1 MSVEESKAMFEEQA
15 FLDPGN
21 AMQQANRGTYDPGYP
36 SKPANTPRRD
46 KSGMKR
52 NGVPLA
58 SLADRHDLYQRSV
71 QSPEHEAWFFN
82 RIYRSNYKRS
92 PVLLREDFCGTTKL
106 ACEWVKQG
114 SEFSAVGVD
123 IEASVLD
130 WGRQNRISQL
140 QTEEQARVRLIESD
154 VLTVE
159 TPGVDVLVAFNF
171 SYWIFDE
178 RAQMLN
184 YLRRCR
190 DSVNDGGLMFLDIF
204 GGPESMEETK
214 EKTKHDNFTY
224 IWQQADFHP
233 VTNHLQCYIHF
244 KFKDGS
250 KLKRAFSYSWR
261 LWTAPEIR
269 DLLLE
274 AGFSNVTVYWEGED
288 EDGEG
293 NGIFTPDE
301 RGEADLAWIAYIV
314 AEK

>member
-1 MSVEESKAMFEEQA
+1 MSAKTANKGSHQTMAETADIHELYEESVQNVENEVV
-15 FLDPGN
+15 FLKDTFTERTGRV
-21 AMQQANRGTYDPGYP
+21 AHT
-36 SKPANTPRRD
+36 
-46 KSGMKR
+46 
-52 NGVPLA
+52 
-58 SLADRHDLYQRSV
+58 
-71 QSPEHEAWFFN
+71 
-82 RIYRSNYKRS
+82 
-92 PVLLREDFCGTTKL
+92 LREDFCGTASL

-114 SEFSAVGVD
+114 PEFSAIGVD

-130 WGRQNRISQL
+130 WGRQNRVSKL
-140 QTEEQARVRLIESD
+140 QVEEQARVSLIESD
-154 VLTVE
+154 VQTVE
-159 TPGVDVLVAFNF
+159 TPMVDALVAFNF

-184 YLRRCR
+184 YFRRCR
-190 DSVNDGGLMFLDIF
+190 DSIKDDGLMFLDMF

-214 EKTKHDNFTY
+214 EKTKHDDFTY
-224 IWQQADFHP
+224 VWQQAEFHP
-233 VTNHLQCYIHF
+233 VTNHIQCYIHF

-250 KLKRAFSYSWR
+250 KLKKAFSYSWR

-301 RGEADLAWIAYIV
+301 RGEADLAWVAYVV